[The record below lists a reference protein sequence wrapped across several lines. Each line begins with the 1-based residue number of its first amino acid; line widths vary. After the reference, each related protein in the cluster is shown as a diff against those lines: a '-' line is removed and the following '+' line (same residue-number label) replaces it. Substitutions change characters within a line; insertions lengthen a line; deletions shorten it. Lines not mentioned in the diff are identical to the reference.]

1 MLYSDYITPTASTTV
16 PWSAKLKRTPTG
28 FGRGSKAGVRSRV
41 RQSLVE
47 VEVCRTISYRY
58 LTGILPV
65 SRDLGCVTASRAM
78 PGLGQDARPTK
89 QARLEL
95 GSFWR
100 SAASTSGESSGA
112 ASSNARHVP
121 VPGLPG
127 PVHGRNKQL
136 GMSYSIWSGVRQ
148 SLVEQFSSTK
158 PCRSP
163 LRKRGGKSRQRFH
176 VARQTESAPLR

>member
-1 MLYSDYITPTASTTV
+1 MYYRGV
-16 PWSAKLKRTPTG
+16 PNLSGLRQGLVEGQKPGL
-28 FGRGSKAGVRSRV
+28 GRGSDRVWSRSKCAV
-41 RQSLVE
+41 P
-47 VEVCRTISYRY
+47 Y

-65 SRDLGCVTASRAM
+65 SYRYLTGISRSRVRDSVECDACL

-121 VPGLPG
+121 VPGLPV
-127 PVHGRNKQL
+127 PVHGRNSWVCPTVFGQ
-136 GMSYSIWSGVRQ
+136 GSDRVW
-148 SLVEQFSSTK
+148 
-158 PCRSP
+158 
-163 LRKRGGKSRQRFH
+163 
-176 VARQTESAPLR
+176 